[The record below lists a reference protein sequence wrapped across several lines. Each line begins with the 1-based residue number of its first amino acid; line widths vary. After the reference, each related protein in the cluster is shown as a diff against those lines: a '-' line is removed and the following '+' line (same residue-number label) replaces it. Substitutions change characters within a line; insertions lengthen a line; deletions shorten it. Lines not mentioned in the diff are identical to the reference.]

1 MDVKRILICASR
13 MSHIINF
20 HLPYIS
26 YFKSKGYAVD
36 AAAEGA
42 EAHPLIDCC
51 YDMQFVKNPIS
62 ARNLKTTGRLKRL
75 ISENKYTMVYSN
87 STLAGA
93 ALRMAVKQTPKE
105 LRPYCI
111 HISHG
116 YMFDGSG
123 SPRSVIYRA
132 AEKLTANVTDSLVVM
147 NKTDIELARRYKLGK
162 SIYFTNGMGLCR
174 ERFPE
179 ISSEER
185 QSFRRGLALPD
196 STVIFLCVGEF
207 SKRKNQTLLINALE
221 RLRLKYKNAALVFA
235 GDGGSLNE
243 CRELAAR
250 LELNGHIRFLGHT
263 SDVNTLYRSCDV
275 LLSGALMEGL
285 PFNVMEALHCGIPV
299 IASKI
304 KGHTD
309 LISDGVNGLL
319 FDVNAKDPVSELA
332 GVINSYMK
340 NAGLQKT
347 LKANAFLDKKYYIE
361 SVEPKLLSILDKD
374 FDETQILPRRYPTYE
389 EANT

>member
-1 MDVKRILICASR
+1 MKKILICASR

-20 HLPYIS
+20 HLPYIE
-26 YFKSKGYAVD
+26 YFRSRGYEIH

-42 EAHPLIDCC
+42 EAHPLIDKCF
-51 YDMQFVKNPIS
+51 DMRFVKNPLS
-62 ARNLKTTGRLKRL
+62 PANLKTVSRLKKL
-75 ISENKYTMVYSN
+75 ISENKYIMVCSN

-93 ALRMAVKQTPKE
+93 ALRLAVKRIRKN
-105 LRPYCI
+105 RPYCV

-116 YMFDGSG
+116 YMFDGGRSI
-123 SPRSVIYRA
+123 RSVIYRS
-132 AEKLTANVTDSLVVM
+132 AERLTAGVTDSLIVM
-147 NKTDIELARRYKLGK
+147 NSEDLELAKRYRLGK
-162 SIYFTNGMGLCR
+162 DIRFTYGMGLR
-174 ERFPE
+174 GDRFPE
-179 ISSEER
+179 ISSSER
-185 QSFRRGLALPD
+185 SAFRKSLALPD
-196 STVIFLCVGEF
+196 DSVIFLCVGEF
-207 SKRKNQTLLINALE
+207 SGRKNQTMLIEALE
-221 RLRLKYKNAALVFA
+221 MLHLKYKSISLVFA
-235 GDGGSLNE
+235 GEGSTLEE
-243 CRELAAR
+243 CRRLAAR